1 MALEHIPT
9 VEELAETTG
18 QSKEQ
23 LRKDRAAMS
32 KRARGTEDESH

>member
-1 MALEHIPT
+1 MALENVPT

-23 LRKDRAAMS
+23 LQKDHEAVS
-32 KRARGTEDESH
+32 KMVRGSADE